1 MFVGHLAVA
10 LAAKRYEPDV
20 NLAWFVAGVSAL
32 DLVWPLFVL
41 AGLEHVSI
49 VPGATAFTPLV
60 FDSYPWSH
68 SLVMTAIWALLL
80 VTIARAAKVSSSA
93 WTLLAMAVVSHWPL
107 DFITHAP
114 DMPLWPGDSP
124 KLGLSLWNSIP
135 GTLII
140 EGAMWLVAIAI
151 YLKTLS
157 QRGQRPGWPFW
168 SLIVVSTLM
177 WATSPWGPLP
187 PDERSVALFSLIG
200 WIVVPWAMWADRA
213 RRPRSRTAP

>member
-32 DLVWPLFVL
+32 DLVWPIFVL

-68 SLVMTAIWALLL
+68 SLAMTAIWGLLL
-80 VTIARAAKVSSSA
+80 VTIARAAKVPSHA
-93 WTLLAMAVVSHWPL
+93 WTLLAMTVVSHWGL
-107 DFITHAP
+107 DFLTHAP
-114 DMPLWPGDSP
+114 DMPIWPGNSP
-124 KLGLSLWNSIP
+124 KLGLALWNSIP
-135 GTLII
+135 GTFIV

-151 YLKTLS
+151 YLKVLS

-168 SLIVVSTLM
+168 SFIVVCTAM
-177 WATSPWGPLP
+177 WAGSPWGPLP
-187 PDERSVALFSLIG
+187 ADERSVALLGLVG

-213 RRPRSRTAP
+213 RRSKRA

>member
-1 MFVGHLAVA
+1 
-10 LAAKRYEPDV
+10 
-20 NLAWFVAGVSAL
+20 
-32 DLVWPLFVL
+32 
-41 AGLEHVSI
+41 
-49 VPGATAFTPLV
+49 
-60 FDSYPWSH
+60 
-68 SLVMTAIWALLL
+68 MTAIWGLLL
-80 VTIARAAKVSSSA
+80 VTIALVAKVPSPA

-124 KLGLSLWNSIP
+124 KLGLTLWNSIP
-135 GTLII
+135 GTLIV

-168 SLIVVSTLM
+168 SLIVVSTIM

-187 PDERSVALFSLIG
+187 PDGRSVAMFSLIG

-213 RRPRSRTAP
+213 RKSKRAS